1 MVDSPTLRHTIFRH
15 PLLIIFQK
23 KCLGNDHFVCLSP
36 QPKEMKTVKPFIWL
50 AYEKHAKYV
59 KIKKCKNGVKFK
71 LRAGRYLYT
80 LAVDEPTKI
89 KKIRQS
95 LPPGIIILFNVYIY
109 FN

>member
-1 MVDSPTLRHTIFRH
+1 M
-15 PLLIIFQK
+15 
-23 KCLGNDHFVCLSP
+23 
-36 QPKEMKTVKPFIWL
+36 KEMKTVKPFIWL

-95 LPPGIIILFNVYIY
+95 LPPGIIILFNVYIF
-109 FN
+109 FNLMHAHVEIEAFVTQPNKRLHQEYPSN